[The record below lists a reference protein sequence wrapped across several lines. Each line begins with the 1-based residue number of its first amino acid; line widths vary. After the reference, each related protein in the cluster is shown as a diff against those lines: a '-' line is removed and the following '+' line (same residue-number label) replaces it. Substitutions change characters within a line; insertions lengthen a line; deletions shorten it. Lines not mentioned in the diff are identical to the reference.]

1 MATTGTRGMPAVR
14 GAGGRGCGC
23 AGLLTWGLIAA
34 IATWV
39 PGSAGARDAGAQ
51 EPSPRAALPRSRLA
65 VRAGTAW
72 RTWWRSDAAP
82 TRWTGAHALP
92 AAAVRWRRAG
102 PGIEWGTL
110 PLAGR
115 GEAWR
120 LRVVLVRV
128 DPVQHELRLVEG
140 PDASLLE
147 GRWTVDSAPVTARVA
162 LNAGLFRYGTPWG
175 WVVLGGAE
183 VLPPRRGPLAMTVA
197 QDSAGRVHWIED
209 ADVER
214 ARATLRPRVAFQSYP
229 ALLVGDGAVPA
240 PLGTAGRGLDV
251 GHRDARLA
259 LGELRD
265 GRLLIAL
272 TRFDALGDALDQVPF
287 GPTVPE
293 MAAIMGAMGCRR
305 AVLLDGGTS
314 AQLLLRDA
322 GGEAHRWRGF
332 RGVPLGLVV
341 VPR

>member
-1 MATTGTRGMPAVR
+1 MPRGRARALLVVCALALLGPLPAPR
-14 GAGGRGCGC
+14 S
-23 AGLLTWGLIAA
+23 AA
-34 IATWV
+34 
-39 PGSAGARDAGAQ
+39 ARAQ
-51 EPSPRAALPRSRLA
+51 EGPARTGLPRSRLA
-65 VRAGTAW
+65 VRPGGGAGEW

-82 TRWTGAHALP
+82 SRWTGPLAPVAG
-92 AAAVRWRRAG
+92 AVRWRRAS

-110 PLAGR
+110 PLAGS

-128 DPVQHELRLVEG
+128 DPALHGLRLMEG
-140 PDASLLE
+140 ADASLLS
-147 GRWTVDSAPVTARVA
+147 GRWTVDSAPAAARVA
-162 LNAGLFRYGTPWG
+162 LNAGQFRYGVPWG
-175 WVVLGGAE
+175 WVVLDGTE
-183 VLPPRRGPLAMTVA
+183 VLPPRRGPLAMSVV

-209 ADVER
+209 AEVER
-214 ARATLRPRVAFQSYP
+214 AHATLRPRVALQSYP
-229 ALLVGDGAVPA
+229 SLLVGDGEVPA
-240 PLGTAGRGLDV
+240 PLGAAGMGLDV

-272 TRFDALGDALDQVPF
+272 TRFDALGASLDQVPF

-293 MAAIMGAMGCRR
+293 MAAVMGALGCRR

-314 AQLLLRDA
+314 GQLLLREA
-322 GGEAHRWRGF
+322 KGGVHRWRGF

-341 VPR
+341 LPR

>member
-1 MATTGTRGMPAVR
+1 M
-14 GAGGRGCGC
+14 
-23 AGLLTWGLIAA
+23 IAA
-34 IATWV
+34 SAACSVRRGGGTVLLAGIVAM
-39 PGSAGARDAGAQ
+39 AGAPLAPRLPFAAGVAAQDAPAP
-51 EPSPRAALPRSRLA
+51 EPLPRSRLA
-65 VRAGTAW
+65 ARAGNAW
-72 RTWWRSDAAP
+72 RTWWRSGAAP
-82 TRWTGAHALP
+82 TRWTRAHPLP
-92 AAAVRWRRAG
+92 AAAVRWKQAA

-110 PLAGR
+110 PLAGS

-120 LRVVLVRV
+120 LLVVLVRV
-128 DPVQHELRLVEG
+128 DPARHGLRLMEG
-140 PDASLLE
+140 ADASLLA
-147 GRWTVDSAPVTARVA
+147 GRWTVDSAPAAARVA
-162 LNAGLFRYGTPWG
+162 LNAGQFRYGTSWG
-175 WVVLGGAE
+175 WVVLDGAE

-229 ALLVGDGAVPA
+229 ALLVGDGEVPA
-240 PLGTAGRGLDV
+240 PLGAAGLGLDV

-259 LGELRD
+259 MGELRD

-272 TRFDALGDALDQVPF
+272 TRFDALGESLGQVPF

-314 AQLLLRDA
+314 AQLMLRDA
-322 GGEAHRWRGF
+322 GGAPHRWRGF

-341 VPR
+341 LPR

>member
-1 MATTGTRGMPAVR
+1 MPGAR
-14 GAGGRGCGC
+14 GAPGAPGPRV
-23 AGLLTWGLIAA
+23 ARAQV
-34 IATWV
+34 AT
-39 PGSAGARDAGAQ
+39 ARA
-51 EPSPRAALPRSRLA
+51 PLPQSRLA
-65 VRAGTAW
+65 VRAGNAW

-82 TRWTGAHALP
+82 SRWTGAHALP
-92 AAAVRWRRAG
+92 AGAVRWQHAA

-110 PLAGR
+110 ALAGT

-128 DPVQHELRLVEG
+128 DPARHGLRLVEG
-140 PDASLLE
+140 ADASLFE
-147 GRWTVDSAPVTARVA
+147 GRWTVDSAPVAARVA
-162 LNAGLFRYGTPWG
+162 LNAGQFRYGTPWG
-175 WVVLGGAE
+175 WVVLDGVE

-214 ARATLRPRVAFQSYP
+214 VRATLRPRVAFQSYP
-229 ALLVGDGAVPA
+229 ALLVGDGEVPA
-240 PLGTAGRGLDV
+240 PLGNGGLGVDV

-259 LGELRD
+259 IGALRD

-322 GGEAHRWRGF
+322 RGEAHRWRGF